1 VFSGKP
7 EGGSAREKG
16 EADNGEKDLLEG
28 GSEVEVVFHELTSV
42 LNFVCV

>member
-1 VFSGKP
+1 
-7 EGGSAREKG
+7 
-16 EADNGEKDLLEG
+16 LLEG